1 MINKIEYQKYKDKI
15 NTYMFVSVYVQREI
29 IKNEL

>member
-15 NTYMFVSVYVQREI
+15 NTYMFASVYVQCEI